1 MANLSNPE
9 WDEKNNYATTGRAD
23 DLNYNTRPIIDEEVA
38 LGEDEVAHKNPIF
51 RKLGGLFNKGVEARG
66 IERVP
71 EDERDGKHT
80 IGLLLLWW
88 SVNMVVSTLP
98 IGLLAQAYYT
108 LTFHSAVA
116 AIVTFTALG
125 AAFTAFIATLG
136 PKTGLRTMV
145 ITRYSV
151 GYVGATIFSFLNI
164 LTQLGFSVTAII
176 LGGQTLTNVSNDK
189 LPLEASIVIVG
200 FMALVLCFV
209 GYEAMHYWERYAWIV
224 LFIFYCCMW
233 GLAGHKGF
241 DMGAQQALQDT
252 GKSYAGDFLSF
263 GGIVFSSAS
272 GWAPVAADFNCR
284 LPSNIRPWKVFLLT
298 WFGLMVPLLFVEI
311 LSAALMNV
319 PAYAQAFEE
328 GDAGGVLAAVFEPW
342 GGGGKFILVVFAF
355 SIISNC
361 IPNTYSAAL
370 SCQCL
375 LPAFQKIPRALWTIL
390 VFVIYTVAAVA
401 GREHFSEILSNFLAI
416 LGYWVAFFVV
426 VVFEEHYIFRHWFHT
441 KGIDSS
447 GPARGYDLTAYDNWR
462 RLPIGAAGIFAC
474 CCGAGAAIVSMA
486 QVWYIGPLGAVFG
499 EFGGDLGFEMSAA
512 LTAIVYPP
520 LRYLEYRLIGR

>member
-1 MANLSNPE
+1 MVEQSSSE
-9 WDEKNNYATTGRAD
+9 WDDKNYHSSIRRPD
-23 DLNYNTRPIIDEEVA
+23 DLNYDVQPLDEEAA
-38 LGEDEVAHKNPIF
+38 LGEDEVAHRNPIF
-51 RKLGGLFNKGVEARG
+51 RKLSGLFNKGVEARG

-71 EDERDGKHT
+71 EEERDGKHT

-116 AIVTFTALG
+116 AIVVFTALG

-200 FMALVLCFV
+200 VLALVLCFV
-209 GYEAMHYWERYAWIV
+209 GYEAMHYWERYAWIL

-284 LPSNIRPWKVFLLT
+284 LPSNIRPWKVFMLT

-311 LSAALMNV
+311 LSAALMTV
-319 PAYAQAFEE
+319 PAYAQAFED

-426 VVFEEHYIFRHWFHT
+426 VVFEEHYIFRYWFH
-441 KGIDSS
+441 KQGINSS

-462 RLPIGAAGIFAC
+462 RLPVGAAGIFAC
-474 CCGAGAAIVSMA
+474 CCGVGAAVVSMA

-499 EFGGDLGFEMSAA
+499 EFGGDLGFEMSAVV
-512 LTAIVYPP
+512 TAIVFPP